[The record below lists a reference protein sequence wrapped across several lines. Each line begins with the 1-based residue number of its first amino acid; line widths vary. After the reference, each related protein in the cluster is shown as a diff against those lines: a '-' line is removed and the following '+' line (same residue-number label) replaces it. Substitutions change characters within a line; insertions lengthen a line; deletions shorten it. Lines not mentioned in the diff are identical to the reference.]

1 MHMNKVLQFFLTSVV
16 NWKTT
21 AAGVV
26 TLINSLGEFLTTI
39 ATVVNAVI
47 DGDPST
53 IADFG
58 SIKSSFAL
66 VILGFGL
73 VFSKDGDKSTEDV
86 RKVQG

>member
-1 MHMNKVLQFFLTSVV
+1 MNSLLRFFLTSVV

-21 AAGVV
+21 VAGVV
-26 TLINSLGEFLTTI
+26 TLIGSTGEFLVTL
-39 ATVVNAVI
+39 AAAVNAII

-58 SIKSSFAL
+58 AIKASFAL
-66 VILGFGL
+66 VVLGFGL

-86 RKVQG
+86 QKVQG

>member
-1 MHMNKVLQFFLTSVV
+1 MGRMTQFLLTSVV

-26 TLINSLGEFLTTI
+26 TLIGSLGEFLVTL
-39 ATVVNAVI
+39 ATAINAVI
-47 DGDPST
+47 DGDPAT

-58 SIKSSFAL
+58 AIKSSFAL
-66 VILGFGL
+66 VVLGFGL

-86 RKVQG
+86 KKVQG